1 MEESLNNKKIHLVI
15 LGQDA
20 SILDESSEA
29 AYRMRMYAE
38 SFESINVYIFAKKI
52 QKKRNVYE
60 NVFVSGFS
68 TVIESLFALTQIY
81 KNIQSLKKNG
91 VRVFISTQDPFEIGF
106 IGLLLSKITR
116 VLLHVQVHTDIS
128 SKYMQ
133 KESVRARIQ
142 YQLSRFVLKF
152 ADRVRVVSKRIESFC
167 VEELGLKKE
176 KIDFVPMLYK
186 RGVKKTLYIIGQTP
200 QVIVLPARF
209 VWFKRI
215 SLAIESFSM
224 ALKENKNI
232 RLRII
237 GSGPLQNEIE
247 SLVKKLDVSKYVVII
262 PWMNAEDLYQD
273 ASLTLISSIYE
284 GWCRVATESVEAGVP
299 VVMTNVGCA
308 GDFIQN
314 SIHGAVVPV
323 ENPKAIA
330 EAINQIFQNINLY
343 KNLKSNC
350 LETGDGI
357 DSFETYQRKVVR
369 SWLHTI
375 SQIK

>member
-1 MEESLNNKKIHLVI
+1 MQTNIIDKKVHLVI

-29 AYRMRMYAE
+29 AQRTSVYAQ
-38 SFESINVYIFAKKI
+38 SFSTINVYVFAKKVP
-52 QKKRNVYE
+52 KKESKYNNVS
-60 NVFVSGFS
+60 VFGSS
-68 TVIESLFALTQIY
+68 TILESLLIFIRIY
-81 KNIQSLKKNG
+81 KDIQRLKMG
-91 VRVFISTQDPFEIGF
+91 GTVLISTQDPFEIGL
-106 IGLLLSKITR
+106 IGLILSRITR
-116 VLLHVQVHTDIS
+116 VLFHVQVHTDIS
-128 SKYMQ
+128 SRYMQ
-133 KESVRARIQ
+133 RESVRAHIQ
-142 YQLSRFVLKF
+142 YQLSRFVLRF
-152 ADRVRVVSKRIESFC
+152 ADRVRVVSKRIEGFC

-186 RGVKKTLYIIGQTP
+186 RGVKQTLYMAGQTP

-215 SLAIESFSM
+215 PVAIESFAL

-247 SLVKKLDVSKYVVII
+247 SLVNKFNVSEYVDIV

-299 VVMTNVGCA
+299 VIMTDVGCA
-308 GDFIQN
+308 RDFIQDG
-314 SIHGAVVPV
+314 IHGIVTPT
-323 ENPKAIA
+323 ENSKVIA
-330 EAINQIFQNINLY
+330 RAINKTFEDMEVY
-343 KNLKSNC
+343 KNFKNNC
-350 LETGDGI
+350 LETSSTI
-357 DSFETYQRKVVR
+357 DSFDTYQRKVVG
-369 SWLHTI
+369 SWLYTI
-375 SQIK
+375 SQTK

>member
-1 MEESLNNKKIHLVI
+1 MEANLIDKKVHLVI

-20 SILDESSEA
+20 SILDESSESA
-29 AYRMRMYAE
+29 QRTSVYAQ
-38 SFESINVYIFAKKI
+38 SFSAINVYVFAKKVP
-52 QKKRNVYE
+52 KKESKYNNVY
-60 NVFVSGFS
+60 VFGSS
-68 TVIESLFALTQIY
+68 TILESLFTFIRIY
-81 KNIQSLKKNG
+81 KDIQGLKKG
-91 VRVFISTQDPFEIGF
+91 GTVLISTQDPFELGLV
-106 IGLLLSKITR
+106 GLLLSRITR

-133 KESVRARIQ
+133 QESIRARIQ

-152 ADRVRVVSKRIESFC
+152 GDRVRVVSKRIESFC
-167 VEELGLKKE
+167 VEGLGLEKE

-186 RGVKKTLYIIGQTP
+186 RGVKKTEYIIGQIP

-215 SLAIESFSM
+215 PVAIESFSI

-247 SLVKKLDVSKYVVII
+247 SLVKKFDVSKYVDII

-273 ASLTLISSIYE
+273 ASLTLIPSVYE

-299 VVMTNVGCA
+299 VVMTDVGCA
-308 GDFIQN
+308 RDFIQDG
-314 SIHGAVVPV
+314 IHGVVTPI
-323 ENPKAIA
+323 ENPKVIA
-330 EAINQIFQNINLY
+330 RAINQIFENVETYNNF
-343 KNLKSNC
+343 KNNC
-350 LETGDGI
+350 LETSSAI
-357 DSFETYQRKVVR
+357 DSFDTYQCKVVR
-369 SWLHTI
+369 SWLYTI
-375 SQIK
+375 SQTK

>member
-1 MEESLNNKKIHLVI
+1 MEKNLINKKIHLVI

-29 AYRMRMYAE
+29 AQRTGIYAQ
-38 SFESINVYIFAKKI
+38 SFNAINVYVFAKKI
-52 QKKRNVYE
+52 SKKESKYKNIS
-60 NVFVSGFS
+60 VFGFS
-68 TVIESLFALTQIY
+68 TIQASIFAFIQIY
-81 KNIQSLKKNG
+81 KEIRLLKKRHE
-91 VRVFISTQDPFEIGF
+91 VVLISTQDPFEIGLV
-106 IGLLLSKITR
+106 GLLLSRITR
-116 VLLHVQVHTDIS
+116 VLLHVQIHTDIS

-247 SLVKKLDVSKYVVII
+247 SLVKKLDVSEYVVII

-299 VVMTNVGCA
+299 VVMTDVGCA

-314 SIHGAVVPV
+314 SIHGAVVPI
-323 ENPKAIA
+323 ENSKAIA